1 MKAKSARRNSSI
13 STLGKALLGV
23 ALLGTLPPSSLRAS
37 PIRHRRPQPGVRQAR
52 AADGFPSFLD
62 GGPML
67 WARARSPRIPAGLSL
82 GDLDGPTADASLQ
95 GYLQWRRGLNAE
107 RFDRNHRRIG
117 PMLARRA
124 ISLPMLLPPPIPPPT
139 LPPVSTANPIQ
150 VPTLTPIGP
159 PRSPQEQAVPEP
171 STVVM
176 TLALIGWGVWW
187 RRALQRPSRP

>member
-1 MKAKSARRNSSI
+1 M
-13 STLGKALLGV
+13 LGV
-23 ALLGTLPPSSLRAS
+23 ALLGTFPPSSLRAG
-37 PIRHRRPQPGVRQAR
+37 PIRHRQPQPRVRQAR
-52 AADGFPSFLD
+52 AADGFTFFLD

-67 WARARSPRIPAGLSL
+67 WARARPPRIPAGLPL
-82 GDLDGPTADASLQ
+82 AAIEGPAADASLQ

-124 ISLPMLLPPPIPPPT
+124 IPLPLIVTPPIPPPT
-139 LPPVSTANPIQ
+139 LPPVTTANPIQ

-159 PRSPQEQAVPEP
+159 PRGPQEQTVPEP
-171 STVVM
+171 STLVM

-187 RRALQRPSRP
+187 RRALGRPSRP

>member
-1 MKAKSARRNSSI
+1 MKARSARRKSSI

-23 ALLGTLPPSSLRAS
+23 ALLGTFPPSSLRAS
-37 PIRHRRPQPGVRQAR
+37 PIRHRRPQPSVRQAR
-52 AADGFPSFLD
+52 AADGFASFLD
-62 GGPML
+62 GGPLL
-67 WARARSPRIPAGLSL
+67 WARARPPRIPAGLSL
-82 GDLDGPTADASLQ
+82 AAIDGPAADASLQ

-124 ISLPMLLPPPIPPPT
+124 ISVPVPVPPPIPTPT
-139 LPPVSTANPIQ
+139 LPPVTTANPIQ

-159 PRSPQEQAVPEP
+159 PRGPQEQTVPEP
-171 STVVM
+171 TTLVM
-176 TLALIGWGVWW
+176 TLALVGWGVWW